1 VLVGGSSWTPGRPMQ
16 TRRRGT
22 NESLAALQR
31 QLNQARQD
39 LLDAYE
45 HARAARYRPGSAEL
59 AGLEDAERRYQHTR
73 SLWQDRNRRNAG
85 PARRGAAEPDGNSIP

>member
-1 VLVGGSSWTPGRPMQ
+1 VLVGGSSSTPGRPMQ

-22 NESLAALQR
+22 NKSLAALQR

-45 HARAARYRPGSAEL
+45 HARAARYRPGSGEL
-59 AGLEDAERRYQHTR
+59 AVLEDAERRYQHTR
-73 SLWQDRNRRNAG
+73 SLWQDRNHRNAG
-85 PARRGAAEPDGNSIP
+85 PTGRGAGEPGGNSIP